1 MTLINHNEV
10 RSLFDQKFDDICG
23 WLLEMRKSFW
33 FPVVDFLV
41 THKLAPSWCCIACF
55 RVCFCACVAKKH
67 L

>member
-10 RSLFDQKFDDICG
+10 RSLLDQKFDDM
-23 WLLEMRKSFW
+23 WLVIRNEESFW